1 MIKLVRLDY
10 RLVHGQILAA
20 WVNHLSA
27 QRIILVDDAAAN
39 DEMKSAALKL
49 AKPAGIRLNIFTV
62 EKAIAKMPKIL
73 ELNEN
78 IMMVFG
84 TTKALVDVCKATG
97 AISEIQYGA
106 TFNKD
111 GSKQIDQ
118 SVFLDE
124 SEQNDTRELLAM
136 GVKLYSQ
143 QTPLFPKEPI
153 TSV

>member
-10 RLVHGQILAA
+10 RLIHGQILAA

-39 DEMKSAALKL
+39 DEMKSATLKL

-62 EKAIAKMPKIL
+62 EKTIAKMPKIL

-84 TTKALVDVCKATG
+84 TTAALVAVCKACP
-97 AISEIQYGA
+97 AIRDVQYGA

-111 GSKQIDQ
+111 GSKQVDE

-124 SEQNDTRELLAM
+124 SEQADTRELLAM
-136 GVKLYSQ
+136 GVKIYSQ
-143 QTPLFPKEPI
+143 QTPSKRKLDI
-153 TSV
+153 TAV

>member
-143 QTPLFPKEPI
+143 QTPAFPKEPI

>member
-62 EKAIAKMPKIL
+62 EKAITKMPKIL

-97 AISEIQYGA
+97 AILSRSSL
-106 TFNKD
+106 T
-111 GSKQIDQ
+111 SCPT
-118 SVFLDE
+118 
-124 SEQNDTRELLAM
+124 TRSTASPSSAA
-136 GVKLYSQ
+136 VPPCPTC
-143 QTPLFPKEPI
+143 TPPS
-153 TSV
+153 TSWPTTRTS

>member
-62 EKAIAKMPKIL
+62 EKAITKMPKIL

-97 AISEIQYGA
+97 AINEIQYRA

-124 SEQNDTRELLAM
+124 SEQSDTRELLAM

-143 QTPLFPKEPI
+143 QTPSFPKEPI

>member
-27 QRIILVDDAAAN
+27 QCIILVDDAAAN

-62 EKAIAKMPKIL
+62 EKAIA
-73 ELNEN
+73 N

-124 SEQNDTRELLAM
+124 SEQSDTRELLAM

-143 QTPLFPKEPI
+143 QTPSFPKEPI